1 MRRHRVPLLVVGPL
15 CVALS
20 SWGCGTRMDRNDIA
34 LAERGGLLP
43 AGAAAY
49 PASAGHQTSG
59 VGGSV
64 SPDAGSDRAQPTGF
78 ASPSVA
84 PSPTLSA
91 GAAAPW
97 SPSAGSPGRAASRT
111 PSGTP
116 GVAVPGGTPTN
127 QAAPPAGARSSQPRP
142 GTAGTAPPPSTAAAG
157 AKVPVAVGTVA
168 TLSGPV
174 GAFVKDSI
182 FSVSVWTKWINGRGG
197 VNGHPVRHIV
207 ADDGGD
213 PARYNASVRQLV
225 EEQGVVAFLFNTIG
239 LAGGDL
245 SYVSQKRVPIIGHE
259 AGTEEAYGN
268 AMVFTPYPSGLTYAY
283 GLIAGFAQAVVPQG
297 KTKLATVAC
306 SDVKLCDLF
315 DRTWNG
321 PAAKELG
328 FENVYRARPSLTQPD
343 YTAECLS
350 ARQKGAQVILGAID
364 NNSYLRL
371 ANACARQ
378 NYKPVIGVADQ
389 LALPSV
395 AADPAMDGN
404 VVITKVAPWPDTAVP
419 GTAELHQ
426 AFAQVASGVQVNGAH
441 AGGWVT
447 AKTFEAAARNLP
459 DPPTSAD
466 VLDGLWAIDGDTLGG
481 MTFPLTFAKDQPSPR
496 RACWGLALIQD
507 RKFVPPANGK
517 LKCK

>member
-1 MRRHRVPLLVVGPL
+1 MRRHPVPLLAAGLL
-15 CVALS
+15 CVSLS
-20 SWGCGTRMDRNDIA
+20 SWGCGTRIDRADIA
-34 LAERGGLLP
+34 LAERGGL
-43 AGAAAY
+43 
-49 PASAGHQTSG
+49 S
-59 VGGSV
+59 
-64 SPDAGSDRAQPTGF
+64 PTGVTPVTS
-78 ASPSVA
+78 ADHPTSSARPTGSARPSVA
-84 PSPTLSA
+84 
-91 GAAAPW
+91 AAPAPPVPVAA
-97 SPSAGSPGRAASRT
+97 SPAPSAGQPTSTATSPT
-111 PSGTP
+111 
-116 GVAVPGGTPTN
+116 
-127 QAAPPAGARSSQPRP
+127 PPATREPSSQPRATP
-142 GTAGTAPPPSTAAAG
+142 GTTPTTTTPASPAAG
-157 AKVPVAVGTVA
+157 RAKTPVAVGTVA

-182 FSVSVWTKWINGRGG
+182 FSISAWTKWINGRGG

-213 PARYNASVRQLV
+213 PARYNADVRQLV

-259 AGTEEAYGN
+259 AGTEEAYSN
-268 AMVFTPYPSGLTYAY
+268 SMVFTPYPSGLSYAY
-283 GLIAGFAQAVVPQG
+283 GLVAGFAQAVVPQG

-321 PAAKELG
+321 PAAKEVG
-328 FENVYRARPSLTQPD
+328 FENVYRARASLTQPD

-350 ARQKGAQVILGAID
+350 ARQAGAQVILGAID

-371 ANACARQ
+371 AHACARQ
-378 NYKPVIGVADQ
+378 NYKPIIGVADQ

-395 AADPAMDGN
+395 AADPVMDGD
-404 VVITKVAPWPDTAVP
+404 VVITKVAPWPDSAVP

-426 AFAQVASGVQVNGAH
+426 AFAQIAPGVEVNGAH

-459 DPPTSAD
+459 DRPTSAD
-466 VLDGLWAIDGDTLGG
+466 VLNGLWAIDGDTLGG
-481 MTFPLTFAKDQPSPR
+481 MTFPLAFPKDQPSPR
-496 RACWGLALIQD
+496 RSCWGLALIQGGT
-507 RKFVPPANGK
+507 FVPPANGK